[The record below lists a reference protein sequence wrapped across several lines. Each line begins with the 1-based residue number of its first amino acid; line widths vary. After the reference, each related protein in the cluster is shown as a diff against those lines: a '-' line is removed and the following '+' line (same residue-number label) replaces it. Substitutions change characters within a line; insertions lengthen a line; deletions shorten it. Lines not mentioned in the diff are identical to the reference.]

1 MKIHRMIT
9 KRLLQSAMS
18 DFLPTVE
25 IETGPSPKG
34 SVIWLHGL
42 GADGHDFEPIVPE
55 LRLPPELPLRFVF
68 PHAPVRPVTMN
79 GGRPMRAWFDLTKI
93 GVNQPRDV
101 DGMRASRAAVE
112 DLIAR
117 ENERGI
123 PTARIVLAGFSQ
135 GGAVALF
142 TGLQH
147 PDKLAGIMALST
159 WLPVEE
165 GLGVEISSGN
175 AATPIL
181 YCHGS
186 QDPVVPLILGAQTRN
201 WLTQQGCVVVWH
213 TYPMPHTVSLEEISH
228 IRAWLISVLS

>member
-1 MKIHRMIT
+1 MIT
-9 KRLLQSAMS
+9 KALLQSAMS
-18 DFLPTVE
+18 GLLPSVE
-25 IETGPSPKG
+25 IETGPNPKA

-55 LRLPPELPLRFVF
+55 LHLPAELPLRFVF

-79 GGRPMRAWFDLTKI
+79 GGRPMRAWFDLTRI

-101 DGMRASRAAVE
+101 EGMRASRAAVE
-112 DLIAR
+112 ELIAR
-117 ENERGI
+117 ENGRGV

-159 WLPVEE
+159 WLPAEE
-165 GLGVEISSGN
+165 GLEVELSAAN
-175 AATPIL
+175 AATPIF
-181 YCHGS
+181 YAHGT
-186 QDPVVPLILGAQTRN
+186 QDPVVPLLLGAQTRN
-201 WLTQQGCVVVWH
+201 WLTRQGCVVVWH
-213 TYPMPHTVSLEEISH
+213 TYPMPHSVCMEEIQH

>member
-1 MKIHRMIT
+1 MIT

-18 DFLPTVE
+18 DLLPSVE
-25 IETGPSPKG
+25 IQTGRSPKG

-55 LRLPPELPLRFVF
+55 LRLPPELPLRFIF
-68 PHAPVRPVTMN
+68 PHAPIRPVTMN
-79 GGRPMRAWFDLTKI
+79 GGRPMRAWFDLTRI

-101 DGMRASRAAVE
+101 EGMQASRTAVE

-117 ENERGI
+117 ENERGV

-147 PDKLAGIMALST
+147 RDKLAGIMALST
-159 WLPVEE
+159 WLPAEE

-175 AATPIL
+175 VATPIL

-201 WLTQQGCVVVWH
+201 WLTQQGCVVSWH
-213 TYPMPHTVSLEEISH
+213 TYPMPHSVSQQEILH
-228 IRAWLISVLS
+228 INAWLRSVFAG

>member
-1 MKIHRMIT
+1 MIT

-25 IETGPSPKG
+25 IETGPNPKA

-55 LRLPPELPLRFVF
+55 LRIPSELPLRFVF
-68 PHAPVRPVTMN
+68 PNAPVRPVTMN
-79 GGRPMRAWFDLTKI
+79 GGRPMPAWFDLTRI

-101 DGMRASRAAVE
+101 AGMREARAWIE
-112 DLIAR
+112 ELIAR
-117 ENERGI
+117 ENERGV

-147 PDKLAGIMALST
+147 RDKLAGIMALST
-159 WLPVEE
+159 WLPAEE
-165 GLGVEISSGN
+165 GLDIQLSSGN
-175 AATPIL
+175 GATPIL

-186 QDPVVPLILGAQTRN
+186 QDPVVPLILGAKTRN
-201 WLTQQGCVVVWH
+201 WLTQQGCVITWH
-213 TYPMPHTVSLEEISH
+213 TYPMAHTVSLEEIQH
-228 IRAWLISVLS
+228 IRAWLISVLA